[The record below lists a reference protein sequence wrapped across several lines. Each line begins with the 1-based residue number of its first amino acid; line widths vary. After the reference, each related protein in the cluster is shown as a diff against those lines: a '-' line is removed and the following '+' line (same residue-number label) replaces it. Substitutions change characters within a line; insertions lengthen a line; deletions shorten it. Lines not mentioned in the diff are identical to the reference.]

1 MPEMTPERIDALAQS
16 AKDRDPNPDPL
27 DAPEPTDTYN
37 GSIRWTRGD
46 GVAVSD
52 HVLDVDGYEVSD
64 DALTIF
70 CGSEA
75 TVTYAPGSWQR
86 VFMRKS
92 ETGRADLREAESP
105 PSHAQR
111 QQSRTLS
118 ADDLPIIAKAVKS
131 GNAKATKGNAR

>member
-1 MPEMTPERIDALAQS
+1 MPEMTPERIATLAQS
-16 AKDRDPNPDPL
+16 AKERDPNPEPL

-52 HVLDVDGYEVSD
+52 HVLDVDGYEVAD

-70 CGSEA
+70 YGSEA

-92 ETGRADLREAESP
+92 ETGRGDLDESP
-105 PSHAQR
+105 
-111 QQSRTLS
+111 QSPATS
-118 ADDLPIIAKAVKS
+118 TITNADVQAIVQAIQGRPYPKA
-131 GNAKATKGNAR
+131 GAR